1 MCLLFKYQLLVCPNY
16 GKIRLPSEVLPGDYG
31 WNTGVAAK
39 NTGGLATLTVGD
51 IWKKVNLNSTAAVC
65 CIHCM
70 SVCTYRLCFVLLS
83 FLCPRLQSYGPL
95 KTLFSTCPFVCA
107 CVDACLRVWSETFCA
122 CRPLLG
128 IIFYLKILLYIYWHS
143 NVTLCNFLII

>member
-1 MCLLFKYQLLVCPNY
+1 MPKLRENSSLE
-16 GKIRLPSEVLPGDYG
+16 R
-31 WNTGVAAK
+31 
-39 NTGGLATLTVGD
+39 GLAGRLRLKYRSCR
-51 IWKKVNLNSTAAVC
+51 KKYARSGNLNCGRYLNKKYNLNSTAAVC

-143 NVTLCNFLII
+143 NVTLCNFLIIIIAKSFA